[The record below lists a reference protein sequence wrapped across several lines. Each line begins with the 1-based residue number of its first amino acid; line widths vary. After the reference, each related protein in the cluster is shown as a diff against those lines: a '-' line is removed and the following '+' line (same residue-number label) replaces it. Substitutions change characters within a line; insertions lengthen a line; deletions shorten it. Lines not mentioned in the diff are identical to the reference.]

1 MTIFESKPPDP
12 AAEAR
17 AEKRK
22 KLLIAAVVLLLV
34 GAALAYWFRYWP
46 EERVVDQFFTALE
59 QKNYEKAYALWRAD
73 PQWQQHVDR
82 YSEYTFGQ
90 FQLDWGPTGDFGY
103 ITKHDVRGSVAPK
116 SNNNTKTSGVIVA
129 VRVNDR
135 VKPAC
140 LWVEKSTK
148 AISFSPRECAAP

>member
-17 AEKRK
+17 AQKRK
-22 KLLIAAVVLLLV
+22 KILIAAVVLLLL
-34 GAALAYWFRYWP
+34 GAAVAYWFRYWP

-82 YSEYTFGQ
+82 YGEYTFGQ

-103 ITKHDVRGSVAPK
+103 ITKHDVRGTVAPK
-116 SNNNTKTSGVIVA
+116 SSNTKTSGVIVA

-140 LWVEKSTK
+140 LWVEKTTK
-148 AISFSPRECAAP
+148 TISFSPRECSAP